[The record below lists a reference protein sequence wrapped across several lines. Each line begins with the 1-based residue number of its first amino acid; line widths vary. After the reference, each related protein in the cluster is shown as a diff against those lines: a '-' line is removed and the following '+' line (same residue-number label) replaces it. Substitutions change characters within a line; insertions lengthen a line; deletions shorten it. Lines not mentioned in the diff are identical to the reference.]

1 MDDLTICESGMLS
14 SNVQAAISTNLN
26 EVKRTLKSRPFLPLG
41 RCSSEGNTWSI
52 FPPHPADSVRVPL
65 LQPFD
70 DHDHDHKHA
79 VCVRHNESNHKFFLA
94 IITCVR
100 QDPGEFLL
108 KHVLTLLSNIMSKL
122 KQDIEDDPYLWV
134 SLIEALALCN
144 KDYAE
149 GIICSLASLH
159 SLPEVRTAAVQ
170 ALGCEP
176 PWALN
181 HMQSLRKI
189 ACEDPDESVQEAAAA
204 SFQKLQGLEEQQQP
218 ENLEHARPVLHE
230 DRPPPPIAERSPQGE
245 VVRAAQ
251 QDQDSREE
259 DLQSEQAQLH
269 EALLRSKA
277 DAWSLDNVILTR
289 LTFHRPEVTA
299 HLLQAKEV
307 ESCRARVECAGCSVQ
322 PNLAKGAMLLVPVTE
337 QQIVEADIELKPHNI
352 LMLQC
357 DLQFVVEALARLA
370 RRKRPGLKPEH
381 YPYGKSE
388 VVANDSMDCH
398 SQTNQWQ
405 GPQDCP
411 SPVAEAPLLPDTD
424 MQLHS
429 EIQNIG
435 SWIHESGIVV
445 ERTFLSFPVKKDV
458 SEASTVVQSA
468 PALGSTYAERVNPH
482 QWRLPRPSGD
492 TR

>member
-41 RCSSEGNTWSI
+41 HYSSDSWRTLPWC
-52 FPPHPADSVRVPL
+52 PCKLPHPADSVRAPL

-79 VCVRHNESNHKFFLA
+79 LCVRHNEADHKFFLA

-108 KHVLTLLSNIMSKL
+108 KQVLKDLSSALSILML
-122 KQDIEDDPYLWV
+122 DIVDHPDLWV
-134 SLIEALALCN
+134 LLIEALALCN
-144 KDYAE
+144 ADYAE

-170 ALGCEP
+170 ALSFGP

-181 HMQSLRKI
+181 HIQSLRKI

-204 SFQKLQGLEEQQQP
+204 SFQKLQGLAQQQQS
-218 ENLEHARPVLHE
+218 EALGHARSILHE
-230 DRPPPPIAERSPQGE
+230 YRTPPPSNANRSA
-245 VVRAAQ
+245 AAQ
-251 QDQDSREE
+251 QEQDSGEE

-277 DAWSLDNVILTR
+277 DAWSLDNVILSR

-299 HLLQAKEV
+299 HLLQAKELA
-307 ESCRARVECAGCSVQ
+307 SCRVRVEGPGCSVR
-322 PNLAKGAMLLVPVTE
+322 PDWAKGAMLLVPVTE
-337 QQIVEADIELKPHNI
+337 QQIVEADIELKPHNV

-357 DLQFVVEALARLA
+357 DLQFVVEALGRLA

-388 VVANDSMDCH
+388 VVANDSMGCH
-398 SQTNQWQ
+398 SQTNQRQ
-405 GPQDCP
+405 GSQNFP
-411 SPVAEAPLLPDTD
+411 SPGAEATPLPDTD
-424 MQLHS
+424 MQLQS
-429 EIQNIG
+429 EIQSIG
-435 SWIHESGIVV
+435 SWIQESGIVV

-468 PALGSTYAERVNPH
+468 PALGSSYGEHVNPH
-482 QWRLPRPSGD
+482 QWRLPRPSCD
-492 TR
+492 NR